1 MIKAFHFPT
10 TIKIV
15 KMPSWLVLIY
25 NYLAEDHVPKCMSY
39 HQAIGGLVI
48 NYRNLEVVVNSASQ
62 KFNNRVCQLIT
73 RTRLGDIISR

>member
-10 TIKIV
+10 AIKIV
-15 KMPSWLVLIY
+15 KMLSWLLLIH

-48 NYRNLEVVVNSASQ
+48 NYRNLEVNNSASQ

>member
-1 MIKAFHFPT
+1 MIRAFHFPT
-10 TIKIV
+10 AIKIV
-15 KMPSWLVLIY
+15 KMPSWLLLIH

-48 NYRNLEVVVNSASQ
+48 NYRNLEVNNSASQ